1 LNIQIRTKEFV
12 NDFDKY
18 THNNPEKTKK
28 LDRNAAKMQKTDH
41 NCQKYNKMH
50 INKKRKLYKNT
61 KTTRQKERNVL
72 QYIHNKR
79 AFTKVTI

>member
-1 LNIQIRTKEFV
+1 MNIQIRTKEFV

-18 THNNPEKTKK
+18 TDNNPKKTKK